1 MMVEF
6 WGLDCNI
13 ALRPYRAIGI
23 VETVPLNFLSQ
34 IFLLTLLLVPI
45 DFSKIETSTVIAMGD
60 MAANVK
66 AVRRGGPKGDS

>member
-1 MMVEF
+1 M
-6 WGLDCNI
+6 
-13 ALRPYRAIGI
+13 
-23 VETVPLNFLSQ
+23 ETVSLNFLSQ

-60 MAANVK
+60 MAANMK